1 MRTERRRAPRMK
13 VNGLAYVNLDPDN
26 GGIILDISE
35 GGLCFQST
43 APVKRTETIRF
54 WFSYRGLRVE
64 SGQGAAGDTV
74 AQTSGVSRLIEVRS
88 ELAWTDDTFRRGG
101 LRFTNLSDKAREQ
114 IRDWIRQPALVHVN
128 GGATRLFPVVRQ
140 SSTHLARV
148 ASAGFDILVQRM
160 QSTRLWKGFSGGLTT
175 GILASALLVA
185 TVSLLT
191 HGHLLGDSLVQLGL
205 RLGGKSWSQP
215 ISPGA
220 QASSLETQSASA
232 ASQFTSLKST
242 APPGDP
248 DPDLEPRV
256 PPRPAQS
263 EPPEKLA
270 SPATAPPTAA
280 KPPAVKLEATNPGA
294 PSLSAPRTPVSVTPA
309 ANSAVDRPPV
319 PGIGFTAAP
328 DFGANVSRAPAPE
341 MTLANRPEMRVEP
354 SKVESVVLRSER
366 YLEIGKFKDKLLA
379 DQATSRLSRLGFTAT
394 VIERSR
400 LFGKSYQVL
409 VGPYASD
416 PEAETV
422 HKDLSSHGFTP
433 RSYERGK
440 RNFYMPSGLQVASTR
455 LPGGFCE
462 ISWES
467 YAPDAIV
474 RFDNN
479 RDSNATVQGKWLK
492 QPVRFTQDA
501 VGYQRNRDGSRT
513 LVEIRFSG
521 MTQALVF
528 ASGSSK

>member
-64 SGQGAAGDTV
+64 SGQGPAGDRGT
-74 AQTSGVSRLIEVRS
+74 QTSGVSRLIEVRS

-128 GGATRLFPVVRQ
+128 GGPAGLFPVVRQ

-148 ASAGFDILVQRM
+148 ASAGVEFLFLRVQ
-160 QSTRLWKGFSGGLTT
+160 SSRLWKGFSGGLAT
-175 GILASALLVA
+175 GILASAFLVA
-185 TVSLLT
+185 AVFLLT
-191 HGHLLGDSLVQLGL
+191 HGHVLGDSLVQLGQ
-205 RLGGKSWSQP
+205 RLGGRSWSQP
-215 ISPGA
+215 ISPSP

-232 ASQFTSLKST
+232 APQVLSPISKT
-242 APPGDP
+242 APADP
-248 DPDLEPRV
+248 DPDLEPAA
-256 PPRPAQS
+256 PPRPTKSQ
-263 EPPEKLA
+263 PPQNLA
-270 SPATAPPTAA
+270 TTAPSPAA
-280 KPPAVKLEATNPGA
+280 KPPAVTLEATDSVA
-294 PSLSAPRTPVSVTPA
+294 PSLPAPKASVSLTPTV
-309 ANSAVDRPPV
+309 NSAADKPPV

-328 DFGANVSRAPAPE
+328 DFGANVSRIPAPE
-341 MTLANRPEMRVEP
+341 MSLANRPAVRIEP
-354 SKVESVVLRSER
+354 SKVDSVAMRSEK
-366 YLEIGKFKDKLLA
+366 YLEIGKFKERLLA
-379 DQATSRLSRLGFTAT
+379 DQATSRLSKLGFNAT

-400 LFGKSYQVL
+400 LFRKSYQVL

-422 HKDLSSHGFTP
+422 HKDLSSRGFTP

-440 RNFYMPSGLQVASTR
+440 RDFYMPPGLQVDTTR
-455 LPGGFCE
+455 LPAGFCE

-467 YAPDAIV
+467 YTPDAIV

-479 RDSNATVQGKWLK
+479 KDTNATVQGKWIK
-492 QPVRFTQDA
+492 EPAKFTQDA
-501 VGYQRNRDGSRT
+501 VGYEKNRDGSRN

-521 MTQALVF
+521 MAQALVF
-528 ASGSSK
+528 ATGSSK